1 MKKKIE
7 IKELVL
13 IKKEKDKK
21 INDNEMKKLK
31 KFREEFN
38 LDEKEFSNEL
48 LIEVL
53 RKNKYDIVLSFS
65 SLFK

>member
-1 MKKKIE
+1 
-7 IKELVL
+7 
-13 IKKEKDKK
+13 
-21 INDNEMKKLK
+21 MKKLK

-38 LDEKEFSNEL
+38 LDEKEFSNEF

-65 SLFK
+65 YLFK